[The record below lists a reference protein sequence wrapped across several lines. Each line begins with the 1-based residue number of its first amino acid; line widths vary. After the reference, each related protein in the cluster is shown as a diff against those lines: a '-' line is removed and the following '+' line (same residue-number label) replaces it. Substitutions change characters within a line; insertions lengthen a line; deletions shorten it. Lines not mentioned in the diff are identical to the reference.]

1 MSVTQLDIYQKA
13 KDLLQ
18 HTVICVKDFDK
29 ASRDTLGKSMVD
41 FAMNALLRIC
51 EANALNYSGKVEKLI
66 KTQELIETLDG
77 YFNAAF
83 DMRILQGID
92 KQAKAMHFCNDL
104 LVDIKRW
111 KRYNENALTKGRGNT
126 QRQGVVNT

>member
-1 MSVTQLDIYQKA
+1 MSVTQLDIYQKSKA
-13 KDLLQ
+13 LLQ

-29 ASRDTLGKSMVD
+29 ASRETLGKSMVD

-77 YFNAAF
+77 YFHAAF
-83 DMRILQGID
+83 DMRILQGVD
-92 KQAKAMHFCNDL
+92 KQAKAMHFCSDL
-104 LVDIKRW
+104 LVDIKKW
-111 KRYNENALTKGRGNT
+111 KRYNESALTKGRGNT